1 MGLSERFVG
10 LAEPQISLAE
20 RLVGL
25 AEPEISVAEW
35 LVGLAEPEISVAE
48 WFMGLAEP
56 QISVAERLAN
66 AYKSFRDTNLPLIET
81 NFPFI
86 GTNLRPIGPHERLAA
101 TPLAP
106 RRATAGPVPG
116 PYIPTGQTLHLRDKI
131 GR

>member
-10 LAEPQISLAE
+10 LAEPQISLAA
-20 RLVGL
+20 R
-25 AEPEISVAEW
+25 

-56 QISVAERLAN
+56 EISVAEWLAN

-86 GTNLRPIGPHERLAA
+86 GH
-101 TPLAP
+101 
-106 RRATAGPVPG
+106 
-116 PYIPTGQTLHLRDKI
+116 
-131 GR
+131 